1 MHAHTT
7 KPQVT
12 RIKSTC
18 ETIAV
23 EGGAEEEPARA
34 HWAEQRRYDLL
45 HQAVRHIPKAH
56 RIGWLHALAR
66 YAGSPLTPTPGP
78 AELAYLTWS
87 EQRHTNPRST
97 TAQSIRESTSN
108 PAVAPSTATSNPA
121 IAPRLIPSPNHEP
134 ASYQQAHS
142 KQPSTHTTASM
153 GM

>member
-12 RIKSTC
+12 RMISTH

-45 HQAVRHIPKAH
+45 HQAVKHIPKAH

-66 YAGSPLTPTPGP
+66 YAGCPLTPTPGP

-97 TAQSIRESTSN
+97 TAQNLTQPSDCASAHSHAESRLLLTTATTEQAATDCLTSTSDG
-108 PAVAPSTATSNPA
+108 VS
-121 IAPRLIPSPNHEP
+121 
-134 ASYQQAHS
+134 
-142 KQPSTHTTASM
+142 
-153 GM
+153 